1 MSSSRWRFS
10 TPHLE
15 RLETRLQ
22 MSVSP
27 PANTIGITVGSVTQ
41 PGGISSAS
49 VTVAPRNLTAG
60 KTSTLFGIF
69 VQPESG
75 SRLAPRIVGV
85 FEGNGQKLLLKQGR
99 PYVAGRDDGQAAAF
113 VKVDRAGPL
122 TILVAGQHQS
132 TGTYQ
137 AYVTLA
143 GDVNGDGTVNL
154 ADLTAFAAA
163 YETGP
168 GNPNYN
174 AAADFNQSGL
184 ININDAKALMQ
195 NMTPLTPDIPLQAV
209 VNLLPADQA
218 HYAASKNSGGST
230 FQRDVTIVGHT
241 TPGSLVITDSKASD
255 YSFTG
260 AAVATNASG
269 SFEVKATNKD
279 GINNNDFLILDPF
292 HHQLVRDFPIF
303 WISFAAPGSKLK

>member
-1 MSSSRWRFS
+1 
-10 TPHLE
+10 
-15 RLETRLQ
+15 

-27 PANTIGITVGSVTQ
+27 PANTIGTTLGNVIQ
-41 PGGISSAS
+41 PGGTSATT
-49 VTVAPRNLTAG
+49 VTVALRNLTAG
-60 KTSTLFGIF
+60 KHATLFGIF
-69 VQPESG
+69 VQPATSSG
-75 SRLAPRIVGV
+75 LAPRIVGV
-85 FEGNGQKLLLKQGR
+85 LESNGRKLPIEQGR

-122 TILVAGQHQS
+122 TILVSGQHDS

-137 AYVTLA
+137 AYATLA

-154 ADLTAFAAA
+154 ADLTAFASA
-163 YETGP
+163 YETRP

-174 AAADFNQSGL
+174 AAADFNQNGL
-184 ININDAKALMQ
+184 IDINDAKALME

-209 VNLLPADQA
+209 VNLPPADQA

-230 FQRDVTIVGHT
+230 FQRDVTIIGRT

-260 AAVATNASG
+260 AAVATDAGG
-269 SFEVKATNKD
+269 SFEVKATNTD

-292 HHQLVRDFPIF
+292 HHQLVRDFPVF
-303 WISFAAPGSKLK
+303 WISFAAPRSKLRSS